1 MTKARKNQEEKPVR
15 EDVVKT
21 FDNTPATDS
30 QPAPPIRG
38 DLPPSHTKGEIAAV
52 AAHLLPHLPPE
63 ESVASF
69 AIQKAVELLDA
80 AEQASKQRDIE
91 RAWLQAEGSPWAKM
105 SFEDGVKIIT
115 GDEKHPGRAKETYR
129 RFWEWR
135 RWSLGK
141 HNPREAELRYPE
153 FAKSTPDGEEVT
165 KKMRE
170 IMMDEGWF
178 RHEATIWTPQSLEE
192 AKALFDDWKKRGRPE
207 ARERRGRPGA
217 FDLRGNSPH
226 PPPTTGRAKE
236 ESTKSE
242 GTERKLK
249 K

>member
-1 MTKARKNQEEKPVR
+1 MRKARKKQR
-15 EDVVKT
+15 TVVKS
-21 FDNTPATDS
+21 FDSTT
-30 QPAPPIRG
+30 APENQAASAIRA
-38 DLPPSHTKGEIAAV
+38 DVPPSHTKAEIATV

-69 AIQKAVELLDA
+69 AVQKAVELLDA

-91 RAWLQAEGSPWAKM
+91 RTWLEAEGTPWAQM
-105 SFEDGVKIIT
+105 SFEDGVRLIT
-115 GDEKHPGRAKETYR
+115 GDEKHPGRARVTYR

-141 HNPREAELRYPE
+141 LNPREAELRYSE
-153 FAKSTPDGEEVT
+153 FAKKTSDGKKVT

-170 IMMDEGWF
+170 IMMDERWF
-178 RHEATIWTPQSLEE
+178 RHQATIWTPQSLAVE
-192 AKALFDDWKKRGRPE
+192 KALFDDWNRRTRPE
-207 ARERRGRPGA
+207 ARERRGRPSA
-217 FDLRGNSPH
+217 FDVRGHSLN
-226 PPPTTGRAKE
+226 PPPTSGRAKE
-236 ESTKSE
+236 GGSESE

>member
-1 MTKARKNQEEKPVR
+1 MRKARIKKGGKPAR

-21 FDNTPATDS
+21 FDNMPATDS
-30 QPAPPIRG
+30 QPAPTIRG
-38 DLPPSHTKGEIAAV
+38 DLPPSHTKAEIAAV
-52 AAHLLPHLPPE
+52 AAHLLAHLPPE
-63 ESVASF
+63 ESVAPF

-91 RAWLQAEGSPWAKM
+91 RAWLQAEGTPWLKM
-105 SFEDGVKIIT
+105 SFDDGVKTIT
-115 GDEKHPGRAKETYR
+115 GDQKHPGRAKETYR

-141 HNPREAELRYPE
+141 HNPREAELRYPK

-178 RHEATIWTPQSLEE
+178 RHQATIWTPQSLEE
-192 AKALFDDWKKRGRPE
+192 EKALFDDWNKRGRP
-207 ARERRGRPGA
+207 AASERRGRPGA
-217 FDLRGNSPH
+217 FDLRGNIPH
-226 PPPTTGRAKE
+226 PPTTAGRAEEKGGESAPPKE
-236 ESTKSE
+236 S
-242 GTERKLK
+242 
-249 K
+249 